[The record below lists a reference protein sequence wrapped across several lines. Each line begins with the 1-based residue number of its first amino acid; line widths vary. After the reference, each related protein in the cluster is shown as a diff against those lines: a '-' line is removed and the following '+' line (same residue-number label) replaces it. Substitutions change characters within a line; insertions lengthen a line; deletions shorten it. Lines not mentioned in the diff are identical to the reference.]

1 MARVLRLERGAISIH
16 ASRGGSDRQ
25 SHIHSSCKSNFN
37 PRFPRGKRPVKRPP
51 PPEPTPISI
60 HASRGGSDTCTA
72 PGTSGTTISI
82 HASRGGS
89 DRQSH
94 IHSSCKSNFNP
105 RFPRGKRLP
114 QALRCL
120 WSANFNPRFPRGK
133 RLDLSRGGHGRQHY
147 FNPRFPRGKRL
158 YGLCCV
164 GWF

>member
-1 MARVLRLERGAISIH
+1 MARVLRLERGA
-16 ASRGGSDRQ
+16 
-25 SHIHSSCKSNFN
+25 
-37 PRFPRGKRPVKRPP
+37 
-51 PPEPTPISI
+51 
-60 HASRGGSDTCTA
+60 
-72 PGTSGTTISI
+72 ISI

-133 RLDLSRGGHGRQHY
+133 RRNRPEAAAHCPKFQSTLPAGEATVRECKHKYLFDISIHASRGGSDWTCHEEDTDASIISIHAS
-147 FNPRFPRGKRL
+147 RG
-158 YGLCCV
+158 GSDFMACV
-164 GWF
+164 VLAGFKIISIHASRGGSDL